1 VLIRCTV
8 VTFDSRPLP
17 WWFTTSSFSQGI
29 STAVAPGALLNLRA
43 FRMNNRH
50 RCLARRGKFGWHL
63 RSSAVCPDWSR
74 PKHYNQQTKTG
85 HFSSTFD
92 TASEKKPNA
101 DLREAQAVEPKQANS
116 RMLS

>member
-1 VLIRCTV
+1 
-8 VTFDSRPLP
+8 LP
-17 WWFTTSSFSQGI
+17 GDLAAFIG
-29 STAVAPGALLNLRA
+29 VAFINLRA

-74 PKHYNQQTKTG
+74 PKPLQPTNKNG
-85 HFSSTFD
+85 SFSSTFD